1 MADRPGRGGSGNG
14 PDFTWLYGGKGA
26 PDGEAPGGDPDA
38 TRAMR
43 RQPRPDDD
51 ATQVMRS
58 QPRPDPTQPTAPRR
72 QVAPEPVPPVPP
84 GGTPGRARR
93 GWRPRL
99 RRPRLRLRTLLAVLV
114 LWVVFLVAVPIVAWM
129 NVEKVE
135 WEPKGARPDDQP
147 GTTYLMVGSDSR
159 AGLSK
164 EERKELG
171 TGNDAGDRTDTIMVL
186 HTGKGPN
193 LLMSIPRDSPADASN
208 GKINGTYS
216 AGGPQGLVSAVEDLT
231 GIRIDEYVEIGMG
244 GVVGI
249 VDAVGGIEICPKT
262 RINDPKANLK
272 IKKGC
277 QEADGKTALG
287 YSRTRASALSDL
299 ARVQQQRE
307 VVAAIGSK
315 VVSPWSVLNPVRY
328 WRLNNALPDFF
339 TFGEGMNPLRA
350 GMWAFA
356 MTRVNGENGLTCTV
370 PLADGSATWD
380 QDRSAQMF
388 KAIIEDDTESIG
400 KDLCTPSGLPAS
412 ATGG

>member
-1 MADRPGRGGSGNG
+1 MADRPGRDGSGDG
-14 PDFTWLYGGKGA
+14 PDFTWLYGGKGK
-26 PDGEAPGGDPDA
+26 PPGDDPDA

-43 RQPRPDDD
+43 AQPRDADD

-58 QPRPDPTQPTAPRR
+58 QPRPDPTAERPRAQRAAQPAP
-72 QVAPEPVPPVPP
+72 APAPTP
-84 GGTPGRARR
+84 GGSSYRSR
-93 GWRPRL
+93 GWLRRIPRPRF
-99 RRPRLRLRTLLAVLV
+99 RLRTLLSLLL
-114 LWVVFLVAVPIVAWM
+114 LWVVFLVAVPIFAWTS
-129 NVEKVE
+129 VEKVA
-135 WEPKGARPDDQP
+135 WEPSGDRPDDQP

-159 AGLSK
+159 AGLSA

-186 HTGKGPN
+186 HTGAGPN

-216 AGGPQGLVSAVEDLT
+216 ADGPQGLVTAVEDLT

-249 VDAVGGIEICPKT
+249 VDAVGGIEICPKKS
-262 RINDPKANLK
+262 IDDPKAKLK

-299 ARVQQQRE
+299 DRVQQQRQ
-307 VVAAIGSK
+307 VVSAIGGK

-339 TFGEGMNPLRA
+339 SFGEGMNPLRA
-350 GMWAFA
+350 AMWAFA
-356 MTRVNGENGLTCTV
+356 MTRVDGENGLTCTV

-380 QDRSAQMF
+380 EERSQQMF
-388 KAIIEDDTESIG
+388 EAIIGDDTESIG

-412 ATGG
+412 ATG

>member
-1 MADRPGRGGSGNG
+1 MADRPGRGGTGDG

-26 PDGEAPGGDPDA
+26 PDGDPDA

-43 RQPRPDDD
+43 RQPRPDDE

-58 QPRPDPTQPTAPRR
+58 QPRAAAAPPADPTAPRR
-72 QVAPEPVPPVPP
+72 VQPAPAPAS
-84 GGTPGRARR
+84 GSPGRTRR

-99 RRPRLRLRTLLAVLV
+99 RRPRLRLRTLLAVLL
-114 LWVVFLVAVPIVAWM
+114 LWVVFLVAVPVVAWL
-129 NVEKVE
+129 NVEKVA

-159 AGLSK
+159 AGLSE
-164 EERKELG
+164 EERRELG

-208 GKINGTYS
+208 GKINGTYA
-216 AGGPQGLVSAVEDLT
+216 AGGPKGLVSAVEDLT
-231 GIRIDEYVEIGMG
+231 GIRIDQYMEIGMG

-249 VDAVGGIEICPKT
+249 VDAVGGIEICPKA
-262 RINDPKANLK
+262 RINDPKAKLN

-277 QEADGKTALG
+277 QEADGRTALG

-307 VVAAIGSK
+307 VVSAIGRK

-328 WRLNNALPDFF
+328 YRLNNALPDFF
-339 TFGEGMNPLRA
+339 TFGEGMNPVRA

-380 QDRSAQMF
+380 QERSQQMF
-388 KAIIEDDTESIG
+388 QAIIDDDTESIG
-400 KDLCTPSGLPAS
+400 KDLCTPSGLPAG